1 MTFWDILLWFYI
13 YSFVGWFYESML
25 YTINQKKFVNRGF
38 LNGPYCPIYGS
49 GAILF
54 ILATNG
60 IDNIFLR
67 FIAGGAIACVL
78 EYITSY
84 VLEKLFHARWWDYTP
99 RKFNIRGRICLAG
112 FLVFGTFAVL
122 MPWVHHFIS
131 GVTFAIPEVWRII
144 ITIAITIGFVID
156 LYITNTGLVRFNKVL
171 KEYQK
176 AIDRRYLH
184 ALEFIRRSRR
194 TFEMRIEGRR
204 KHFENVL
211 SFQQRRTIESF
222 PHFISTR
229 YEDAL
234 ERLRELNANTRKDN
248 KTQAKTKTKTKKKK

>member
-1 MTFWDILLWFYI
+1 MNFWDILIFFYL
-13 YSFVGWFYESML
+13 YSFLGWLYESTL
-25 YTINQKKFVNRGF
+25 YTVRQRKFVNRGF

-67 FIAGGAIACVL
+67 FLAGGAIACVL
-78 EYITSY
+78 EYVTSY

-99 RKFNIRGRICLAG
+99 RKFNLHGRICLAG
-112 FLVFGTFAVL
+112 FLVFGAFAAL
-122 MPWVHHFIS
+122 MPWIHYFIS
-131 GVTFAIPEVWRII
+131 SITLAIPDTWRII
-144 ITIAITIGFVID
+144 VAIIVTIIFVAD

-176 AIDRRYLH
+176 AIDRQYLH
-184 ALEFIRRSRR
+184 ALQFIRRSRH
-194 TFEMRIEGRR
+194 TFEMNIKGHR
-204 KHFENVL
+204 KRFNNVL
-211 SFQQRRTIESF
+211 SFQQRRIIESF
-222 PHFISTR
+222 PYFISTR

-234 ERLRELNANTRKDN
+234 ERLRKLNADTSKDN
-248 KTQAKTKTKTKKKK
+248 KKTKK

>member
-1 MTFWDILLWFYI
+1 MSVNLIHYQVHGVAGNHEL
-13 YSFVGWFYESML
+13 FVGAHKRSL
-25 YTINQKKFVNRGF
+25 NRRVGGGD
-38 LNGPYCPIYGS
+38 NRV
-49 GAILF
+49 
-54 ILATNG
+54 LA
-60 IDNIFLR
+60 
-67 FIAGGAIACVL
+67 AC
-78 EYITSY
+78 
-84 VLEKLFHARWWDYTP
+84 
-99 RKFNIRGRICLAG
+99 G
-112 FLVFGTFAVL
+112 
-122 MPWVHHFIS
+122 
-131 GVTFAIPEVWRII
+131 
-144 ITIAITIGFVID
+144 IGFVID

-248 KTQAKTKTKTKKKK
+248 KTQAKTKKKK